1 MQTPT
6 PEASEN
12 QQFQPP
18 RWMARPEKVHFNRI
32 LEARKSIGKPVV
44 ATEID
49 LLTDYVSARSRI
61 ALLRRM
67 AKAAVAQCRVEPRDY
82 PELHPFGHEPDQ
94 RHAMALLRQCEA
106 AASSCRRLARDLHL
120 IDQS

>member
-1 MQTPT
+1 M
-6 PEASEN
+6 
-12 QQFQPP
+12 
-18 RWMARPEKVHFNRI
+18 
-32 LEARKSIGKPVV
+32 

-67 AKAAVAQCRVEPRDY
+67 AKAAVMQCRVGPRDY

-106 AASSCRRLARDLHL
+106 AASSSRRLARDVHL
-120 IDQS
+120 IDQP